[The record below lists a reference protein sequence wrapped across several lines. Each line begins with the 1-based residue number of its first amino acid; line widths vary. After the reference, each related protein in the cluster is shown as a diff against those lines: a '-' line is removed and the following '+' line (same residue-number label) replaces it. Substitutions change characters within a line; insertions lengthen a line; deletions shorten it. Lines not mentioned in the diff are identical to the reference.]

1 MAEALLDNLME
12 SFTGSRRDG
21 FAIAPGIVKENL
33 DALSLGRVKVSIPS
47 RSSFEPWA
55 RLCAVGGSGSRGLI
69 WVPEIDD
76 EVLVAFA
83 ENDLGNVF
91 ILGGLW
97 SMTKR
102 PPLSLPT
109 DFLTKKVL
117 KTGAIEGLGHEI
129 EFDDL
134 KQSVSIKTSTEQK
147 IVMDPQKIELS
158 NLAGTVT
165 ITLDSVAQSIKISAL
180 TKISLEA
187 LAIEM
192 KAMDINI
199 KANATL
205 TVGSIGP
212 CTVTGIPIKLN

>member
-1 MAEALLDNLME
+1 
-12 SFTGSRRDG
+12 
-21 FAIAPGIVKENL
+21 
-33 DALSLGRVKVSIPS
+33 
-47 RSSFEPWA
+47 
-55 RLCAVGGSGSRGLI
+55 
-69 WVPEIDD
+69 
-76 EVLVAFA
+76 
-83 ENDLGNVF
+83 
-91 ILGGLW
+91 
-97 SMTKR
+97 
-102 PPLSLPT
+102 
-109 DFLTKKVL
+109 VL